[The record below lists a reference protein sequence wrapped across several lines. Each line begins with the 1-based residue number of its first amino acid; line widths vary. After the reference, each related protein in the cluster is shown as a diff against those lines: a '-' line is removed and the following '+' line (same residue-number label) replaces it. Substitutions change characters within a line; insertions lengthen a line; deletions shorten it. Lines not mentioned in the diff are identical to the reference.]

1 MYPAY
6 IVISVLSDLHAT
18 ESKAHMHIGPIR
30 QRGYTCLSKFSETQ
44 KPSKGFSVLLCTPAQ
59 MNVFGYTFIFLMLMA
74 FLSLQCMFPNL
85 ICIVN
90 EAHGRLSSRF
100 L

>member
-1 MYPAY
+1 M
-6 IVISVLSDLHAT
+6 ISVLSDLHAT
-18 ESKAHMHIGPIR
+18 ESKAHMHIGAIR
-30 QRGYTCLSKFSETQ
+30 QNGYTCLSKFSETE
-44 KPSKGFSVLLCTPAQ
+44 KPGEGFSVLLCTPAQ

-74 FLSLQCMFPNL
+74 FLSLKRMFSNL

-90 EAHGRLSSRF
+90 EAHGHLSSRF